1 MFKKCKNVETF
12 YPKIYIS
19 LQVSMIIAGG
29 YYRGFETMAISLS
42 SLVIPG
48 WTQNFQWSYLGYL
61 PEERQWAPAL
71 GIANYVLKI

>member
-1 MFKKCKNVETF
+1 
-12 YPKIYIS
+12 
-19 LQVSMIIAGG
+19 MIIAGG

-71 GIANYVLKI
+71 G

>member
-1 MFKKCKNVETF
+1 
-12 YPKIYIS
+12 
-19 LQVSMIIAGG
+19 MIIAGG

-71 GIANYVLKI
+71 GIAKHV

>member
-1 MFKKCKNVETF
+1 MLKHFPPI
-12 YPKIYIS
+12 PKIYIS

-71 GIANYVLKI
+71 GIAKHVLKI

>member
-1 MFKKCKNVETF
+1 
-12 YPKIYIS
+12 
-19 LQVSMIIAGG
+19 MIIAGG

-48 WTQNFQWSYLGYL
+48 LTQNFQWSYLGYL

-71 GIANYVLKI
+71 GIAKHVLKI